1 MSQFKLSQRSLSN
14 LEGVHPYLVGVV
26 KRAIELTKVDFGVI
40 EGLRTPESQRDLVLS
55 GASQTM
61 FSKHIEG
68 EAVDL
73 MAYIGPRASWE
84 LNLYD
89 DIADAMKKA
98 ATELQVPIRW
108 GGAWNVLDIRDWDGN
123 MYSAMNHY
131 IDTRRS
137 QGRKPF
143 IDGPHFEISI

>member
-14 LEGVHPYLVGVV
+14 LEGVNPYLVAVV
-26 KRAIELTKVDFGVI
+26 KRAIEITKVDFGVI
-40 EGLRTPESQRDLVLS
+40 EGIRTPERQRELVQA

-68 EAVDL
+68 KAVDL

-89 DIADAMKKA
+89 DIADAVKQA
-98 ATELQVPIRW
+98 AMELQVPVRW
-108 GGAWNVLDIRDWDGN
+108 GGAWNVPDIREWQGT
-123 MYSAMNHY
+123 MQGAMDYY

-143 IDGPHFEISI
+143 IDGPHFELA

>member
-1 MSQFKLSQRSLSN
+1 MSNFKLSQRSLDN
-14 LEGVHPYLVGVV
+14 LEGVNPTLVSVV
-26 KRAIELTKVDFGVI
+26 KRAIEITKVDFGVI
-40 EGLRTPESQRDLVLS
+40 EGLRTPEKQRDLVQA

-68 EAVDL
+68 KAVDL
-73 MAYIGPRASWE
+73 MAYIGSRASWE

-89 DIADAMKKA
+89 DIADAVKQA
-98 ATELQVPIRW
+98 AMELRVPIRW
-108 GGAWNVLDIRDWDGN
+108 GAAWNVPDIRDWEGT

-131 IDTRRS
+131 IDVRRA

-143 IDGPHFEISI
+143 IDGPHFELV